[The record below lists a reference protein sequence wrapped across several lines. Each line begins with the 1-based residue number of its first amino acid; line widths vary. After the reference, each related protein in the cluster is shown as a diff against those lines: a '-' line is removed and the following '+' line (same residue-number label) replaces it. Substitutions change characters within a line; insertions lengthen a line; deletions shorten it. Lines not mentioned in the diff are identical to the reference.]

1 MNNWNQP
8 VDSLLDKIRLNSIML
23 ASKHIKNHLYY
34 LNCSKYFEIPVIILS
49 VFSSSF
55 SVGSEKFI
63 HQETISVVTC
73 AISMLITI
81 LTSTKLYMKITEN
94 SSQEQELAIQYKSL
108 ALDIFKLLSLPK
120 ENRGI
125 DGLLYLN
132 KVYSKY
138 TNLIENSQILNNI
151 TKNDKLLSLHHK
163 LYIDDE
169 ESISSNE
176 SNNNNSNPIITEETH
191 L

>member
-1 MNNWNQP
+1 
-8 VDSLLDKIRLNSIML
+8 
-23 ASKHIKNHLYY
+23 
-34 LNCSKYFEIPVIILS
+34 
-49 VFSSSF
+49 
-55 SVGSEKFI
+55 
-63 HQETISVVTC
+63 
-73 AISMLITI
+73 
-81 LTSTKLYMKITEN
+81 MKITEN

-151 TKNDKLLSLHHK
+151 TKNDKLLSINNK

-169 ESISSNE
+169 GSISSNE
-176 SNNNNSNPIITEETH
+176 SNNSNPIITEEH
-191 L
+191 QL

>member
-1 MNNWNQP
+1 M
-8 VDSLLDKIRLNSIML
+8 
-23 ASKHIKNHLYY
+23 
-34 LNCSKYFEIPVIILS
+34 NCSKYFEIPVIILS

-73 AISMLITI
+73 AISMLVTI

-169 ESISSNE
+169 GSISSNE
-176 SNNNNSNPIITEETH
+176 SNNSNPIITEEH
-191 L
+191 QL

>member
-1 MNNWNQP
+1 MNNNWNQA
-8 VDSLLDKIRLNSIML
+8 VDCLLDKIRLNSIML

-55 SVGSEKFI
+55 SVGSEKFM

-73 AISMLITI
+73 AISMMVTI

-108 ALDIFKLLSLPK
+108 ALDLFKILSLPK
-120 ENRGI
+120 ENRGT
-125 DGLLYLN
+125 DGLVYLN

-138 TNLIENSQILNNI
+138 TNLIESSQILNNI
-151 TKNDKLLSLHHK
+151 KKNDKLLSINHA
-163 LYIDDE
+163 LYNDDE
-169 ESISSNE
+169 GSLSSNE
-176 SNNNNSNPIITEETH
+176 SNNSNPILTEENQ

>member
-1 MNNWNQP
+1 M
-8 VDSLLDKIRLNSIML
+8 
-23 ASKHIKNHLYY
+23 
-34 LNCSKYFEIPVIILS
+34 
-49 VFSSSF
+49 
-55 SVGSEKFI
+55 

-73 AISMLITI
+73 IISMLVTI

-108 ALDIFKLLSLPK
+108 ALDLFKVLSLPK

-125 DGLLYLN
+125 DGLIYLN

-151 TKNDKLLSLHHK
+151 TKNDKLLSINPN

-169 ESISSNE
+169 GSLS
-176 SNNNNSNPIITEETH
+176 
-191 L
+191 

>member
-1 MNNWNQP
+1 M
-8 VDSLLDKIRLNSIML
+8 
-23 ASKHIKNHLYY
+23 
-34 LNCSKYFEIPVIILS
+34 NCSKYFEIPVIILS

-55 SVGSEKFI
+55 SVGTEKFI
-63 HQETISVVTC
+63 HQQTISVVTC
-73 AISMLITI
+73 AISMMVTI

-108 ALDIFKLLSLPK
+108 ALDLFKILSLPK

-125 DGLLYLN
+125 DGLIYIN

-151 TKNDKLLSLHHK
+151 TKNDKLLSINHALHN
-163 LYIDDE
+163 DDEGSISSNESNNSNPIIE

-176 SNNNNSNPIITEETH
+176 SSIVTKDVVEI
-191 L
+191 